1 MDKSIQRWQ
10 LIQNTVGAFKILWAT
25 FFNSLSDMDL
35 MTIYFGP
42 LLYVPLLMQTLQ
54 IISLM
59 D

>member
-1 MDKSIQRWQ
+1 MDKRNQGWQ
-10 LIQNTVGAFKILWAT
+10 LIQNTVGVFKILWVT